1 MKPVRNLNFV
11 LFNIEGYGEFFSG
24 ITPLVRLSKEEDYLH
39 IKHKASMSEVGHIHV
54 TTTTYC
60 R

>member
-1 MKPVRNLNFV
+1 MKSQFV

-24 ITPLVRLSKEEDYLH
+24 ITSLVRLSKEEDYLH